1 MSFLA
6 YKVLHLIGVLL
17 LFVSLGGLLGLRMV
31 PAPQASEAASR
42 LLRML
47 HGVALLVIL
56 VAGFGL
62 MARLGLLATWPAW
75 IWIKLVLWLVFGAMV
90 VAIRRAEG
98 LARALLLLLPLLGG
112 LAAWAAVYK
121 IGG

>member
-1 MSFLA
+1 MSYLT